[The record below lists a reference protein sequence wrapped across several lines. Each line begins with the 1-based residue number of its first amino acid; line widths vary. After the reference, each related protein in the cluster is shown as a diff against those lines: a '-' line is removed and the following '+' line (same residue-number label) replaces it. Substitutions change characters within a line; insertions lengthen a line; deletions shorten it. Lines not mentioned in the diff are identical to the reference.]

1 MLVVMFPMPVP
12 NCEFP
17 CRCWLCF
24 ASSFSLSS
32 FHLSTGETTLSRCKH
47 EPCRGF
53 VAVCCCSC
61 DCRVCSS
68 ELKIKPPCLLVVAAA
83 FPVWAEVMNMLSS
96 VDFGRR
102 SRIQKTWIRVISNFN
117 NVSAVSFPL
126 SEKNLLYRRNRNFT
140 IYQNYK
146 LNFTSFGFWLLHFW
160 KLEKIGTNVLDV
172 FIWIMHKFC

>member
-1 MLVVMFPMPVP
+1 MLSIGDIKCIGICSNALSFSIFFVGFKFCWLMLVVMFPMPVP

-83 FPVWAEVMNMLSS
+83 FPVLAEVMNMLSS

-102 SRIQKTWIRVISNFN
+102 SRIQKT
-117 NVSAVSFPL
+117 
-126 SEKNLLYRRNRNFT
+126 
-140 IYQNYK
+140 
-146 LNFTSFGFWLLHFW
+146 
-160 KLEKIGTNVLDV
+160 
-172 FIWIMHKFC
+172 